1 MNCTDARDLLVD
13 LRRDR
18 LPMPAEGALRSHLAG
33 CTACT
38 RLEAAELALDD
49 LLERT
54 LPRRVAPEAL
64 KARLAR
70 MTEAGEPRD
79 RATRPPALDRWSR
92 LLAPVLVAG
101 LAVAV
106 VGLVLDRRS
115 SRDEATRTAVVSE
128 AVSDHLR
135 ALASA
140 RGFELESGDGHEVKP
155 WFEGR
160 LDFAPVIP
168 APAVADLRLR
178 GGSVGYFRDRKA
190 AVVGYSLRRH
200 AVTLLAFRPDGLG
213 LPEAR
218 RPDGNAQVSG
228 SSLRGFRVA
237 TWREADIGYALVSDV
252 SPEELDALAAAF
264 ASSTAR

>member
-1 MNCTDARDLLVD
+1 MDCTDARDFLID
-13 LRRDR
+13 LRRGR
-18 LPMPAEGALRSHLAG
+18 LPTPAEGALRTHLAG
-33 CTACT
+33 CATCT
-38 RLEAAELALDD
+38 QLELAEASLDG

-54 LPRRVAPEAL
+54 LPRRVAPADL

-70 MTEAGEPRD
+70 MAEGDGRGD
-79 RATRPPALDRWSR
+79 RTPPPARDRWSR
-92 LLAPVLVAG
+92 FLAPVLAAG

-115 SRDEATRTAVVSE
+115 SQYDVARTVASE
-128 AVSDHLR
+128 AVSNHLR

-168 APAVADLRLR
+168 APEVADLRLR
-178 GGSVGYFRDRKA
+178 GGSVGYFLDRKA

-200 AVTLLAFRPDGLG
+200 SVTLLAFRPDGLG
-213 LPEAR
+213 LPSAR
-218 RPDGNAQVSG
+218 RPDGNALPRG

-237 TWREADIGYALVSDV
+237 TWREADIGYALVSDT
-252 SPEELDALAAAF
+252 SPGELDALAATF

>member
-1 MNCTDARDLLVD
+1 MNCADARDLLID
-13 LRRDR
+13 LRRGR
-18 LPMPAEGALRSHLAG
+18 LPKPAEGALRSHLAG
-33 CTACT
+33 CAACA
-38 RLEAAELALDD
+38 RLEVAEVSLDD

-54 LPRRVAPEAL
+54 LPRRVAPADL

-70 MTEAGEPRD
+70 MAEVDAPGYRTAPPPARD
-79 RATRPPALDRWSR
+79 RGSR
-92 LLAPVLVAG
+92 FLAPVLAAG

-106 VGLVLDRRS
+106 AGLLLDRRS
-115 SRDEATRTAVVSE
+115 TQDEAARTAVASE

-168 APAVADLRLR
+168 APEVADLRLR
-178 GGSVGYFRDRKA
+178 GGSVGYFLDRKA

-200 AVTLLAFRPDGLG
+200 SVTLLAFRPDGLG
-213 LPEAR
+213 LPAAR
-218 RPDGNAQVSG
+218 RPDGNAKVSA

-252 SPEELDALAAAF
+252 SPEELDALAATF

>member
-1 MNCTDARDLLVD
+1 MTCTDARDLLVD
-13 LRRDR
+13 LRRGR
-18 LPMPAEGALRSHLAG
+18 LPTPAEGALRSHLAG
-33 CTACT
+33 CAACA
-38 RLEAAELALDD
+38 RLEAAETALED
-49 LLERT
+49 LLERS
-54 LPRRVAPEAL
+54 LPRRAAPEEL
-64 KARLAR
+64 KSRLSRMAEVGGPGVRTAPPLAR
-70 MTEAGEPRD
+70 
-79 RATRPPALDRWSR
+79 DRWSR
-92 LLAPVLVAG
+92 LLAPILAAG

-115 SRDEATRTAVVSE
+115 SESEAARTAVVSE

-135 ALASA
+135 ALASE
-140 RGFELESGDGHEVKP
+140 RGFELGSGNGHEVKP

-168 APAVADLRLR
+168 APEVADLRLR
-178 GGSVGYFRDRKA
+178 GGSVGYFLDRKA

-213 LPEAR
+213 LPAAR
-218 RPDGNAQVSG
+218 RPDGNALVSG

-252 SPEELDALAAAF
+252 SPEELDALAATF
-264 ASSTAR
+264 ASFTAR